1 MPTAAAQ
8 RVRTSVLPPGKELV
22 IAIDWS
28 EQLLRTLLFVPG
40 ADERKLRKVGTFG
53 ADVIV
58 IDLEDAVADSEKTA
72 ARAITRAAVPT
83 YGDQVV
89 TVRVNGLD
97 TGRLEDDVEA
107 VVCPEL
113 AGILVPKIEDF
124 DALRVADEALARAE
138 QANGMTRG
146 TVRIV
151 AIMETPLGVARC
163 EEILANAPD
172 RTVTSIFGLGD
183 FSVALGVE
191 PTEQG
196 LELLYGRSRVIVAT
210 RAAGMVAPVDGPY
223 LKVEDLDGLVAD
235 SRRSRALGFQGRVA
249 VYPPQVEGIHAAFSD
264 LSDEEA
270 SSQRRVVES
279 FEEAEANGVASIRID
294 GRFVDYPIY
303 RLARERLR
311 RYDAYRASKGES

>member
-1 MPTAAAQ
+1 M
-8 RVRTSVLPPGKELV
+8 
-22 IAIDWS
+22 
-28 EQLLRTLLFVPG
+28 RTLLFVPG
-40 ADERKLRKVGTFG
+40 ADERKLAKVGTFG

-83 YGDQVV
+83 YDDAVV

-97 TGRLEDDVEA
+97 TGRLEEDIES

-113 AGILVPKIEDF
+113 AAILVPKIEDI
-124 DALRVADEALARAE
+124 DTLRVADETLARAE
-138 QANGMTRG
+138 RANGIEAG
-146 TVRIV
+146 SVRIV
-151 AIMETPLGVARC
+151 AIIETPAGVVSC
-163 EEILANAPD
+163 EEILAKAPE

-196 LELLYGRSRVIVAT
+196 LELLYGRGRVIVAT
-210 RAAGMVAPVDGPY
+210 RAAGMVAPIDGPY
-223 LKVEDLDGLVAD
+223 LKVEDAEGLVED

-270 SSQRRVVES
+270 ATQRRVVEG
-279 FEEAEANGVASIRID
+279 FEEAEARGIASIRLD
-294 GRFVDYPIY
+294 GKFIDYPIY

-311 RYDAYRASKGES
+311 RYDAYRAVQGRS